1 MLISSAD
8 SLLKIKDEQFIKELL
23 SENLAKEYS
32 KDKLEY
38 CTLKVLR
45 THLRKTIIQY
55 TLKFNSLTKT
65 YIGIHRESDKRFEH
79 VFSTLHL
86 LRSYGFNEESDLRVP
101 KPILYLPSLS
111 FILTEEAEGNLLG
124 TLFARETDNL
134 KAYVEG
140 AAEWLAKLHDSKI
153 TNDRLC
159 SFEHEIDTTIKF
171 KKALLNLFPIFSKRI
186 EIVSEQIIKMQRNK
200 SNRTRINNN
209 QYGNYVCFIHGDYHP
224 KNIFATS
231 NGRTTVIDFEE
242 SRMGDPAFDIG
253 YFIAQMKMS
262 YGFKRS
268 TADAADIFMK
278 KYMQKSCYSDSDIL
292 RRQRIYQAQTYLQ
305 RIYHTYWLL
314 KLEPDIDLVSKWLT
328 ESEACLEMADERM

>member
-1 MLISSAD
+1 LISSAD

-38 CTLKVLR
+38 CTLEVLK
-45 THLRKTIIQY
+45 THLRKTIIRY
-55 TLKFNSLTKT
+55 TLRFNSLNKT

-79 VFSTLHL
+79 VFSILHL
-86 LRSYGFNEESDLRVP
+86 LRSCGFNEESDLRVP

-111 FILTEEAEGNLLG
+111 FILMEEAEGKLLG

-134 KAYVEG
+134 RAYVEG
-140 AAEWLAKLHDSKI
+140 AAKWLAKLHDSKI
-153 TNDRLC
+153 TNNRVC
-159 SFEHEIDTTIKF
+159 SFDHEIDTTIKF
-171 KKALLNLFPIFSKRI
+171 KKALLNLFPIFSKKI
-186 EIVSEQIIKMQRNK
+186 ETVSEQIIKMQMDK
-200 SNRTRINNN
+200 SDRMKVKNN
-209 QYGNYVCFIHGDYHP
+209 QYGNYVRFIHGDYHP

-231 NGRTTVIDFEE
+231 NARTTVIDFEE
-242 SRMGDPAFDIG
+242 SRIGDPAFDVG
-253 YFIAQMKMS
+253 YFIAQMNMS

-268 TADAADIFMK
+268 TADAADIFLH
-278 KYMQKSCYSDSDIL
+278 KYEQKSCYSDSDII
-292 RRQRIYQAQTYLQ
+292 RRQRIYEAQTYLQ